1 MYHSSEASNNH
12 LYEAQHLYKQ
22 VPSGNLVIVAVQEVS
37 SRRSYSAPLL
47 QVALL
52 CEPAALAAPAGQSI
66 PHTAG
71 RKVHDLQVQTGQLGF
86 W

>member
-1 MYHSSEASNNH
+1 MYHSSEVSNNH

-37 SRRSYSAPLL
+37 SKRSCWAPSL

-52 CEPAALAAPAGQSI
+52 CVLVPLAALAGQSTS
-66 PHTAG
+66 HTAG
-71 RKVHDLQVQTGQLGF
+71 RKVHDLQVQTGQLDF